1 MVILHENVSK
11 RTLMCLVGWGDKVS
25 LHENSHSHSQS
36 LRVFEVEVRGF
47 KIFEA
52 FLRLRVM

>member
-1 MVILHENVSK
+1 MSVLVGLSIFSSK
-11 RTLMCLVGWGDKVS
+11 SGLGWGDEVS

>member
-1 MVILHENVSK
+1 MSIVGLNYE
-11 RTLMCLVGWGDKVS
+11 VGWGDEVS

-47 KIFEA
+47 KIFEV